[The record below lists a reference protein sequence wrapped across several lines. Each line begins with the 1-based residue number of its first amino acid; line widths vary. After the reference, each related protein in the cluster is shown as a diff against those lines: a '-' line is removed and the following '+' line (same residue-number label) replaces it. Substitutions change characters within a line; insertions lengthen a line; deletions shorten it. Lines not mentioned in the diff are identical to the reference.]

1 MSFRGAAFIGDAN
14 FSEVSFQHGALFFG
28 CKFDSGTDFS
38 NAAFADDVKFSST
51 VFEKRTLFDN
61 VESNAGGLIDFESAR
76 FNALVS
82 FTNIKINGR
91 ISFSGCHF
99 ASALTLHKAYFAHPP
114 DFTGTAMTAHLSL
127 YGMTIGQG
135 KTYEEGDEALYCRLK
150 ELAATAR
157 DHKHE
162 QDFFAHEVRAGR
174 LYQPRMKKSGM
185 KKFRRIQACI
195 KKFRQIRRWLRKW
208 HRIQFYFGQI
218 PGYIYEYSSNFGRS
232 LLLPLSWLSVIW
244 VSCAFAYAP
253 NVFCWPSWVDFIIGL
268 KVSTAITLPFL
279 AASHATFASLI
290 KADLINKSSNWL
302 LALGFVQGLLALVFL
317 FLIGLALR
325 NRFRI

>member
-1 MSFRGAAFIGDAN
+1 MSFRGAAFIGVAN

-38 NAAFADDVKFSST
+38 NAAFADDVKFSFT

-61 VESNAGGLIDFESAR
+61 VESNAGGLIDFESAH

-99 ASALTLHKAYFAHPP
+99 ASTLNLINISFAHPP
-114 DFTGTAMTAHLSL
+114 DFTGTVMAAHLSL
-127 YGMTIGQG
+127 YGMTIDQG
-135 KTYEEGDEALYCRLK
+135 KTYEEGDEAYYCRLK
-150 ELAATAR
+150 ELAAAAR
-157 DHKHE
+157 DHEKE
-162 QDFFAHEVRAGR
+162 QDFFAHEIRASR
-174 LYQPRMKKSGM
+174 LYQSFLKK
-185 KKFRRIQACI
+185 
-195 KKFRQIRRWLRKW
+195 
-208 HRIQFYFGQI
+208 I
-218 PGYIYEYSSNFGRS
+218 PGYIYEYTSNFGRS